1 MAGVK
6 PERSGKFALAL
17 KNAIAL
23 SAAGRVLA
31 YMPLDQFFLR
41 RMKLLGGAIVSL
53 VHILS

>member
-31 YMPLDQFFLR
+31 YTPLDQFF
-41 RMKLLGGAIVSL
+41 
-53 VHILS
+53 